1 MGKLS
6 LQPSFGVDLKS
17 KCCRGLILQ
26 SMYKNVNTNNQRGK
40 FVDFGFSGINQQ
52 NKKLRITLG

>member
-1 MGKLS
+1 
-6 LQPSFGVDLKS
+6 
-17 KCCRGLILQ
+17 
-26 SMYKNVNTNNQRGK
+26 MYKNVNTNNQRSK